1 MVYTDIKIVA
11 MTDYNSQWHE
21 ELAILKS
28 IIQRTGLEMA
38 IKWGAEVY
46 THKGKN
52 VVSYYGF
59 KNYFAI
65 WFYNGIF
72 LEDKHKVL
80 MNAQEDKTK
89 ALRQW
94 RFASK
99 EDIDEKLILEYIH
112 EAIKNEDEGKVWKP
126 QKSNELSIPEELIE
140 AFKSDKEIEKA
151 FKKLSLYKQKE
162 FVEHIDSAKREE
174 TKLARIDKII
184 PMILQGIGLND
195 KYKKC

>member
-1 MVYTDIKIVA
+1 MP
-11 MTDYNSQWHE
+11 DYNKQWDN

-28 IIQRTGLEMA
+28 IIQKTGLQMA

-65 WFYNGIF
+65 WFYNGVF
-72 LEDKHKVL
+72 LDDKHNVL
-80 MNAQEDKTK
+80 VNAQNNKTK

-94 RFASK
+94 RFTSK
-99 EDIDEKLILEYIH
+99 EEIDENLILKYIH

-126 QKSNELSIPEELIE
+126 EKSTELNIPNALTE

-151 FKKLSLYKQKE
+151 FKELTFYKQKE
-162 FVEHIDSAKREE
+162 YVEHIDAAKREE

-195 KYKKC
+195 KYKKL

>member
-1 MVYTDIKIVA
+1 
-11 MTDYNSQWHE
+11 MTDYNEQWHV

-28 IIQRTGLEMA
+28 IIKKTGLTQT

-52 VVSYYGF
+52 VISYYGF
-59 KNYFAI
+59 KNYFAL
-65 WFYNGIF
+65 WFYNGVF

-80 MNAQEDKTK
+80 LNAQENKTK

-94 RFASK
+94 RFSSK
-99 EDIDEKLILEYIH
+99 EEIDEKKILDYIH

-126 QKSNELSIPEELIE
+126 EKSADISIPEALKV
-140 AFKSDKEIEKA
+140 ALSSDKDLEKA
-151 FKKLSLYKQKE
+151 FNKLPFYKQKE
-162 FVEHIDSAKREE
+162 FIEHVDSAKRAE

-184 PMILQGIGLND
+184 PLILQGIGLND

>member
-1 MVYTDIKIVA
+1 
-11 MTDYNSQWHE
+11 MTDFNKQWE
-21 ELAILKS
+21 NELTVLKS
-28 IIQRTGLEMA
+28 IIQKTGLEMA

-59 KNYFAI
+59 KNYFAM
-65 WFYNGIF
+65 WFYNGVF
-72 LEDKHKVL
+72 LEDKYKVL
-80 MNAQEDKTK
+80 VNAQEDKTK

-99 EDIDEKLILEYIH
+99 DEINEDLILEYIQ
-112 EAIKNEDEGKVWKP
+112 EAIRNEEEGKAWKP
-126 QKSNELSIPEELIE
+126 EKSTELSFPEALIE
-140 AFKSDKEIEKA
+140 TFASDKGIEKA
-151 FKKLSLYKQKE
+151 FNKLPFYKQKE
-162 FVEHIDSAKREE
+162 FVEHIASAKREE
-174 TKLARIDKII
+174 TKQARIDKII

>member
-1 MVYTDIKIVA
+1 MS
-11 MTDYNSQWHE
+11 DYNSQWHE

-28 IIQRTGLEMA
+28 IVQKAGLQMA

-59 KNYFAI
+59 KNYFAL
-65 WFYNGIF
+65 WFYNGVF

-80 MNAQEDKTK
+80 VNAQDNKTK

-94 RFASK
+94 RFTTK
-99 EDIDEKLILEYIH
+99 EEIDEKLILEYIY

-126 QKSNELSIPEELIE
+126 EKSTELLIPEALNE
-140 AFKSDKEIEKA
+140 AFKSDKAIEKA
-151 FKKLSLYKQKE
+151 FIKLPFYKQKE
-162 FVEHIDSAKREE
+162 FVEYIDAAKRDE

-184 PMILQGIGLND
+184 PLILQGIGLND

>member
-1 MVYTDIKIVA
+1 MS
-11 MTDYNSQWHE
+11 DYSNQWTE
-21 ELAILKS
+21 ELAFLKS
-28 IIQRTGLEMA
+28 IIQKAGLKMT

-59 KNYFAI
+59 KNYFAL
-65 WFYNGIF
+65 WFYNGVF

-80 MNAQEDKTK
+80 VNAQEDKTK

-94 RFASK
+94 RFTSM
-99 EDIDEKLILEYIH
+99 DDVDEKLILNYIH

-126 QKSNELSIPEELIE
+126 EKTTELTIPEALKQ
-140 AFKSDKEIEKA
+140 AFSSDNEIEKA
-151 FKKLSLYKQKE
+151 FNKLTFYKQKE
-162 FVEHIDSAKREE
+162 YVEHIESAKREE

-184 PMILQGIGLND
+184 PMILKGIGLND

>member
-1 MVYTDIKIVA
+1 

-28 IIQRTGLEMA
+28 IIKKTELKMA
-38 IKWGAEVY
+38 IKWGAEVF

-59 KNYFAI
+59 KNYFAM
-65 WFYNGIF
+65 WFYNGVF
-72 LEDKHKVL
+72 LQDKHKVL
-80 MNAQEDKTK
+80 VNAQEDKTK

-94 RFASK
+94 RFTSK
-99 EDIDEKLILEYIH
+99 EDINEKLILEYIH
-112 EAIKNEDEGKVWKP
+112 EAIRNEDEGKVLKP
-126 QKSNELSIPEELIE
+126 EKSNELIIPKALLE
-140 AFKSDKEIEKA
+140 AFKSDREFEKA
-151 FKKLSLYKQKE
+151 FKMLPFFKQKE
-162 FVEHIDSAKREE
+162 FVEHIGSAKREE

>member
-1 MVYTDIKIVA
+1 M
-11 MTDYNSQWHE
+11 
-21 ELAILKS
+21 LKS
-28 IIQRTGLEMA
+28 IIKKAGLEMA

-65 WFYNGIF
+65 WFYNGVF

-80 MNAQEDKTK
+80 VNAQDNKTK

-94 RFASK
+94 RFTSK
-99 EDIDEKLILEYIH
+99 EEIDENLILEYIH

-126 QKSNELSIPEELIE
+126 EKSTKLTIPIALKD
-140 AFKSDKEIEKA
+140 AFKSDREIEQA
-151 FKKLSLYKQKE
+151 FNKLTFYKQKE
-162 FVEHIDSAKREE
+162 YVEHIDSAKRDV
-174 TKLARIDKII
+174 TKLARVDIII
-184 PMILQGIGLND
+184 PMILQGIGLNE

>member
-1 MVYTDIKIVA
+1 MP
-11 MTDYNSQWHE
+11 DYNKQWE
-21 ELAILKS
+21 SELAMLKS
-28 IIQRTGLEMA
+28 IIQKTGLQMA

-65 WFYNGIF
+65 WFYNGVF

-80 MNAQEDKTK
+80 VNAQDNKTK

-94 RFASK
+94 RFTSK
-99 EDIDEKLILEYIH
+99 EEIDENLILEYIRK
-112 EAIKNEDEGKVWKP
+112 AIKNEDDGKVWKP
-126 QKSNELSIPEELIE
+126 LKSNELSIPEALIE
-140 AFKSDKEIEKA
+140 AFKSDREIENA
-151 FKKLSLYKQKE
+151 FKKLPFYKQKE
-162 FVEHIDSAKREE
+162 FVEYIDSAKREE

-184 PMILQGIGLND
+184 PMILQGTGLND

>member
-1 MVYTDIKIVA
+1 MNEDKIN
-11 MTDYNSQWHE
+11 YNDQWKD

-28 IIQRTGLEMA
+28 IIRKAGLQMT

-52 VVSYYGF
+52 VISYYGF

-65 WFYNGIF
+65 WFYNGVF

-80 MNAQEDKTK
+80 VNAQENKTK

-99 EDIDEKLILEYIH
+99 EEIDEKLILEYIY

-126 QKSNELSIPEELIE
+126 EKSTDLTIPYALDQ
-140 AFKSDKEIEKA
+140 AFKSDKEIQKA
-151 FKKLSLYKQKE
+151 FNNLPFFKQKE
-162 FVEHIDSAKREE
+162 FIEHIETAKREE

-184 PMILQGIGLND
+184 HMILKGIGLND

>member
-1 MVYTDIKIVA
+1 MPA
-11 MTDYNSQWHE
+11 YNKQWDN

-28 IIQRTGLEMA
+28 IIQKTGLQIA

-59 KNYFAI
+59 KNYFAL
-65 WFYNGIF
+65 WFYNGVF
-72 LEDKHKVL
+72 LADKHKVL

-94 RFASK
+94 RFAAK
-99 EDIDEKLILEYIH
+99 EDIDEKLILEYIS
-112 EAIKNEDEGKVWKP
+112 EAIQNEEEGKVWKP
-126 QKSNELSIPEELIE
+126 EKSNELIIPDPLKE
-140 AFKSDKEIEKA
+140 AFKSDKAIEQA
-151 FKKLSLYKQKE
+151 FSKLPFYKQKE
-162 FVEHIDSAKREE
+162 FIEHIDSAKREE
-174 TKLARIDKII
+174 TKLTRVDKII
-184 PMILQGIGLND
+184 PMIIQGIGLND